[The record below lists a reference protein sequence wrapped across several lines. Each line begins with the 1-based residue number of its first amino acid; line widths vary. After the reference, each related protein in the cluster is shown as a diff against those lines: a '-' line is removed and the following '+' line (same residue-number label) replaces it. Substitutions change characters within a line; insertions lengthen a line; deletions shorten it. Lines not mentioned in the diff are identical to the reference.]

1 MAARKKSDTVLADTI
16 TDLLAQALPE
26 PVERKSLPYLRGIIE
41 ECLAMVRGGAD
52 MADIKLVT
60 AAFAEIRRG
69 MACFQPWSDT
79 RKITTFGSARTPA
92 DHGEYH
98 LARNFSEAAARAGFM
113 IITGAGPGIM
123 AACQEGAGKERSFG
137 VNIQLPFENEAN
149 SFIAGDPKL
158 AQFKYFFTRKLFFLK
173 ESSAIVL
180 FPGGFGT
187 HDESFESLTLIQ
199 TGKSQLVPVIYLD
212 VPGGTYW
219 KSWDK
224 YIREHL
230 LRRGLISKEDLSL
243 YTVTDDNEAALRE
256 INRFYRVYHSS
267 RYVGQRL
274 VLRLQQRLDEGLVAE
289 LGREF
294 SDILGSPPEQRE
306 AFAQESDEPELA
318 GLPRLALDFNRS
330 GHGRLRDLINRIN
343 GRD

>member
-1 MAARKKSDTVLADTI
+1 LASKHKTDSRLTDAV

-26 PVERKSLPYLRGIIE
+26 PIERKSLPYLRKIIE

-60 AAFAEIRRG
+60 AAFAEIRRAL
-69 MACFQPWSDT
+69 ACFQPWTGT
-79 RKITTFGSARTPA
+79 RKITVFGSARTPE

-98 LARNFSEAAARAGFM
+98 LARNFSEAAASAGFM

-123 AACQEGAGKERSFG
+123 QACQEGAGKDRSFG
-137 VNIQLPFENEAN
+137 VNIQLPFENKPN
-149 SFIAGDPKL
+149 PFIADDPKL
-158 AQFKYFFTRKLFFLK
+158 AEFKYFFTRKLFFLK

-199 TGKSQLVPVIYLD
+199 TGKSQLVPVVYLD

-230 LRRGLISKEDLSL
+230 LRRGLISEQDLSL
-243 YTVTDDNEAALRE
+243 YTVTDDSEAALRE
-256 INRFYRVYHSS
+256 IIGFYRVYHSS
-267 RYVGQRL
+267 RYVGPKL
-274 VLRLQQRLDEGLVAE
+274 VLRLQQRLDDGLLAE

-294 SDILGSPPEQRE
+294 SDILGSVPEQRGAFRQE
-306 AFAQESDEPELA
+306 ADEPELA
-318 GLPRLALDFNRS
+318 HLPRLVLDFNRS
-330 GHGRLRDLINRIN
+330 GHGRLRQLVDTVNER
-343 GRD
+343 G